1 MFESYIKKISKDL
14 NICIIYDDLEED
26 TAHYFPTIDL
36 IVVNQNLSEFE
47 QQKAILHE
55 LGHAAKHKH
64 DYKLYWLASNMHR
77 RMEYEADG
85 YVIERLVYHYA
96 EYTEPENANWI
107 DFMERYDVDHEH
119 EFIVKEVMTSAYY
132 GSEQFRSFVE

>member
-1 MFESYIKKISKDL
+1 MFESYIRKISKEL
-14 NICIIYDDLEED
+14 NVEIAYLELEKD
-26 TAHYFPTIDL
+26 AAHYLPTLNL
-36 IVVNQNLSEFE
+36 IIVNQNLSEFD

-64 DYKLYWLASNMHR
+64 DYKLYWLVSSMHN
-77 RMEYEADG
+77 RMETEADS
-85 YVIERLVYHYA
+85 YVIEQLVYHYA

-107 DFMERYDVDHEH
+107 DFMERYDVEPEH

-132 GSEQFRSFVE
+132 GSEQFRSFVK